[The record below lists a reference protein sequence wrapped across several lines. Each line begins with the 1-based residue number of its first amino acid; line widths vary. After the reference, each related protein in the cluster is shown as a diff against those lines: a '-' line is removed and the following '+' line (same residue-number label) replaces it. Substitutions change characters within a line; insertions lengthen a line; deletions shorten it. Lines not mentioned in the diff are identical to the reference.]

1 MTEATTP
8 IETLRLNLAD
18 TVNRAAFGRE
28 RVILS
33 RHGKPVAAL
42 VPVDDVELLEALED
56 RDDLRAALKAR
67 KEKGGVTL
75 EQLKAELGL

>member
-1 MTEATTP
+1 MAEATVT
-8 IETLRLNLAD
+8 IEQLRLNIAE
-18 TVNRAAFGRE
+18 TVNRAAFHQQ

-42 VPVDDVELLEALED
+42 VPVADVELLEALED
-56 RDDLRAALKAR
+56 REDLRAALKAR

-75 EQLKAELGL
+75 EQLKADLGF

>member
-1 MTEATTP
+1 MIPVP
-8 IETLRLNLAD
+8 IEELRLNMAD
-18 TVNRAAFGRE
+18 TINRAAFRNE

-42 VPVDDVELLEALED
+42 VSVADVELLEALED

-75 EQLKAELGL
+75 AQLKADLGL

>member
-1 MTEATTP
+1 MTPVP
-8 IETLRLNLAD
+8 IEQLRLNIAD
-18 TVNRAAFGRE
+18 TINRAAFHKE

-42 VPVDDVELLEALED
+42 VPMSDVETLEAIED
-56 RDDLRAALKAR
+56 REDLRAALKAR

-75 EQLKAELGL
+75 EQLQAELGL

>member
-1 MTEATTP
+1 MTRVG
-8 IETLRLNLAD
+8 IEQLRLNIAD

-28 RVILS
+28 RVIVE
-33 RHGKPVAAL
+33 RHGKPVAAI

-56 RDDLRAALKAR
+56 REDLRAALKVR

-75 EQLKAELGL
+75 ERLKKELGL